1 MKSFILMLI
10 AIIIISIVTVPVIIG
25 NVIRKIWQ
33 RRDSVTEY
41 FKIIAS
47 GFDQAGGSILYSQE
61 DWMVSSWTYHL
72 HRKGNKYA
80 TYFMRFIDFLFWDK
94 CHCENSFFKEAAVLK
109 FKAEWM

>member
-10 AIIIISIVTVPVIIG
+10 ALIVITIVTLPVIAG
-25 NVIRKIWQ
+25 NVVRKLWQ
-33 RRDSVTEY
+33 RRDSVIEY
-41 FKIIAS
+41 FSVIAA

-72 HRKGNKYA
+72 HRKGNRYA
-80 TYFMRFIDFLFWDK
+80 TYFMMFINRLFMDEH
-94 CHCENSFFKEAAVLK
+94 HCENSFFKEAEVLK